1 MTIAIVGKFYTEGTG
16 LHLAEA
22 IELLGHRVL
31 KIDPEINLTEAKFF
45 SQRMRNVG
53 ITLYK
58 DVLSKLPSV
67 RRFNSKRIYNQIKS
81 EKIDLIIS
89 LHDYLTRE
97 EVKTMKE
104 IINSPVCIWFPDAL
118 VNLKKSM
125 FFYADY
131 DFLFFKDLYLVELAK
146 VEFNLNAHY
155 LPQCCNPVKHKIIEL
170 DDVEKEMY
178 TCQITNAGN
187 IYPSRAAL
195 LSQLMPYYTIKFW
208 GGLPAVWLNVPEL
221 DPIVMGR
228 VIYNTEKGKAFGA
241 AKVVLNNL
249 HPTEVNGL
257 NKRSFEVAACGGFQI
272 TNLKPC
278 TAELFE
284 IDKEIVCYTTFGEL
298 KEKLDYYVDDR
309 NDVERRNIITAGRER
324 VVKEHTYAH
333 RFNKMLEIVFN

>member
-1 MTIAIVGKFYTEGTG
+1 MTIAIIGKFYIEGTG

-22 IELLGHRVL
+22 IESSGHKVVR
-31 KIDPEINLTEAKFF
+31 IDPEINLTEAKFF

-58 DVLSKLPSV
+58 EVLSKH
-67 RRFNSKRIYNQIKS
+67 SKIRSFTSRKILKELKA
-81 EKIDLIIS
+81 EKVDLTIS
-89 LHDYLTRE
+89 LHDYLTRD
-97 EVKTMKE
+97 EVKSIKLITK
-104 IINSPVCIWFPDAL
+104 SPVCIWFPDAL
-118 VNLKKSM
+118 VNLKRSM
-125 FFYADY
+125 FFYANY

-155 LPQCCNPVKHKIIEL
+155 LPQCCNPSKHKVV
-170 DDVEKEMY
+170 DVNKSEKEFY
-178 TCQITNAGN
+178 SCQITNAGN

-221 DPIVMGR
+221 DSIVMGK
-228 VIYNTEKGKAFGA
+228 VVYNEAKDKAFRA
-241 AKVVLNNL
+241 AKIVLNNL
-249 HPTEVNGL
+249 HPSEVNGL

-309 NDVERRNIITAGRER
+309 NETERKNIITAGRER
-324 VVKEHTYAH
+324 VVKEHTYSH
-333 RFNKMLEIVFN
+333 RINKIMEIVFN